1 MARVGWVQILFP
13 PLPTYTMA
21 ARFLRGF
28 GSPPQGGKNM
38 SWLVLLAI
46 ALVVLWILAQVF
58 GFVLGAASNLL
69 WIAALVLLAIW
80 LFQTVAA

>member
-1 MARVGWVQILFP
+1 
-13 PLPTYTMA
+13 
-21 ARFLRGF
+21 
-28 GSPPQGGKNM
+28 M

-46 ALVVLWILAQVF
+46 ALIVLWILAQVF